1 MLISAGG
8 SYIIKDSTENS
19 YEELSWPAKQ
29 LRLTLDSQ
37 GTVQFASPGMLEV
50 LGLTGEELIGKDWI
64 NHTIPEGS
72 RKETRSIHQDL
83 LAGELTS
90 KCHQNPVLTAEGNT
104 IVISWC
110 KRALKNGKGER
121 IGLIG
126 VGEVE
131 RSTEHFSGSKDD
143 NFGEQPSLFYSIG
156 EAAFI
161 HDDEGKVL
169 AASDEAVK
177 RLKLDREELSTSN
190 IQDLYSPSG
199 PSMGEKTGEFLGNGE
214 LRFEASGPA
223 RDGETGSVEIE
234 TIPVLYRG
242 SVEFLSITRDISP
255 RKELKDNQN
264 RINSVRKSIRQITK
278 FIVKSKNL
286 ADLAE
291 SSCAVL
297 AKNLGYLGTSV
308 ALKDLDA
315 NKISV
320 MFSEGEEKRG
330 DWEVDLTGEVS
341 AGKNV
346 PEGVKE
352 LLSREEQVVNQRHGE
367 FSGESRACTEVLTPI
382 LYRDQLVGILF
393 ASLNP
398 EDVEVE
404 DRELNLL
411 KEAADNLA
419 LGRAQILSNQELSES
434 KAELTAIYENA
445 PLIMM
450 LVDRERKVRKANGYV
465 GDFVGSPVEE
475 LLGKR
480 GGEVLRCIHHLDDP
494 RGCGFGSECDNC
506 QVRRTIMN
514 TFESGESNHQI
525 EAELPVL
532 SDGEEPEKYT
542 FLISTTLLQHKRDPL
557 VLVSL
562 EDITERKRMEEEL
575 RKSRKKY
582 KTIFENTGA
591 ATLMIEGDSTIS
603 WVNEQFEELS
613 GYTRDEIEGRMKAS
627 EFITSE
633 ELERMRKYHKE
644 RRASG
649 HSVPNQYEFRF
660 QSGEEVKDVLCNIDV
675 IEGTDKSVASL
686 LDISERK
693 KAQRELE
700 KREREMSVLLGN
712 LPGMAYRCS
721 NDRNWTMKFVS
732 EGCMELTGYR
742 PEELTDNK
750 EISYA
755 DLILPE
761 DRERVRETV
770 QEGLEEKR
778 QFTLEYRIDT
788 RSGII
793 KWVWEQGRGV
803 FDENGELENI
813 QGFITSISK
822 RKKAQQKLE
831 YKEQKLRQS
840 FVQLAETTSRVLGVR
855 DPYTQQ
861 HEQRVATL
869 AREVGERMGL
879 EEGQNLGLYLGGI
892 LHDIGKIAIPE
903 TILTKPGQLKDIEW
917 EMIKSHPEVG
927 YNQILKD
934 TDFPWPVAEMTLHHH
949 ERLDGTGYP
958 DGLAG
963 DELTT
968 EVRILGAVDVVEAMS
983 TRRPYRAARSEQ
995 EVIEEITTGRGT
1007 KYDPDVVDTLVAMI
1021 EEEKVTFGALKE

>member
-8 SYIIKDSTENS
+8 SYIIKDSAEKT
-19 YEELSWPAKQ
+19 YDELSWPAKQ

-37 GTVQFASPGMLEV
+37 GTVQFASPGMLVV

-64 NHTIPEGS
+64 NHTVPEGS

-83 LAGELTS
+83 LAGELAS

-121 IGLIG
+121 IGLVG
-126 VGEVE
+126 VGEVG
-131 RSTEHFSGSKDD
+131 RSIEHFSGSKDD
-143 NFGEQPSLFYSIG
+143 NFGEQPSLFDSIG

-177 RLKLDREELSTSN
+177 RLKLDRGKLSTRN

-223 RDGETGSVEIE
+223 RGGETGSVEIE
-234 TIPVLYRG
+234 TIPVLYRD

-278 FIVKSKNL
+278 FTVKSKNL

-308 ALKDLDA
+308 ALKDLDT

-320 MFSEGEEKRG
+320 MASEGEEKRG
-330 DWEVDLTGEVS
+330 NWEVDLTGEAS

-346 PEGVKE
+346 PEGVTE

-367 FSGESRACTEVLTPI
+367 FSGEARACTEVLTPI

-393 ASLNP
+393 AFLNP
-398 EDVEVE
+398 EVVEVE
-404 DRELNLL
+404 DRELDLL

-613 GYTRDEIEGRMKAS
+613 GYSRDEIEGRMKAS
-627 EFITSE
+627 EFVTSE

-649 HSVPNQYEFRF
+649 NSVPNQYEFRF

-700 KREREMSVLLGN
+700 KREREISVLLGN

-721 NDRNWTMKFVS
+721 NDRDWTMKFVS

-755 DLILPE
+755 DLIFPE

-813 QGFITSISK
+813 QGFITSISE

-879 EEGQNLGLYLGGI
+879 DEGQNLGLYLGGI

-917 EMIKSHPEVG
+917 KMIKSHPEVG

-958 DGLAG
+958 DGLAE

-1021 EEEKVTFGALKE
+1021 EEEEVTFGALKE